1 MLSLALLD
9 AVNDPGLGKRTL
21 LTQGLFILLPVYVAL
36 VAASA
41 QPVLPSSLGVLEE
54 DFEPLKIATYTIIL
68 VMAAQFCT

>member
-1 MLSLALLD
+1 M
-9 AVNDPGLGKRTL
+9 NDPGFGKRKL

-41 QPVLPSSLGVLEE
+41 QPVLPSSLGVFED

-68 VMAAQFCT
+68 VIAAQF

>member
-9 AVNDPGLGKRTL
+9 AVNDPGLGKRKL

-41 QPVLPSSLGVLEE
+41 QPVLPSSLGVLED

-68 VMAAQFCT
+68 VMAAQF